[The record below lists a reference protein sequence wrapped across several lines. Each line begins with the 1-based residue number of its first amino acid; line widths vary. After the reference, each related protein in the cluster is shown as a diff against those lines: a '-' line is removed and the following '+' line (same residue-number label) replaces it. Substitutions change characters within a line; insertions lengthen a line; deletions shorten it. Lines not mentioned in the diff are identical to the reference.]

1 MNKNEIPISD
11 KFKHVIDQA
20 NITQINMGESVSLQK
35 DQDNEKEGMQH
46 PFKINSTINNFSQSQ
61 HKTGHFRSM
70 EQVTSVESN
79 FNEIDG
85 DTFSPSNK
93 KMQQF
98 FQQRNMI

>member
-1 MNKNEIPISD
+1 
-11 KFKHVIDQA
+11 
-20 NITQINMGESVSLQK
+20 
-35 DQDNEKEGMQH
+35 
-46 PFKINSTINNFSQSQ
+46 
-61 HKTGHFRSM
+61 M

-98 FQQRNMI
+98 F